1 MPENDFKT
9 GQMKTTLCDC
19 TEGQEEICSW
29 ELKKQQQQKKTVGN
43 SNEVT
48 RMTAS
53 SSNTGEMQSI
63 ITFPYK
69 AVFRRL

>member
-9 GQMKTTLCDC
+9 GQMKTTSCDC

-29 ELKKQQQQKKTVGN
+29 ELKKQQQQQKTVGN

-63 ITFPYK
+63 TTFPYK
-69 AVFRRL
+69 AVFKRL